1 MQEQQS
7 NAPQTST
14 MSNLV
19 NIFTSPSE
27 AFEGIGSSPGKASAW
42 LFPFLA
48 TFVISVLISYL
59 LVTNET
65 LKSQIVDAQAKSVQK
80 MVESGRLTQQQAD
93 QQIEGMQRMGTGMF
107 MAFGTIGSLVYIC
120 AYFFGT
126 ALFLWLAGKFGL
138 KASAGYGKYLEVYGM
153 SAWVGVLGALI
164 TTLLIVGMNSLY
176 ASPSAALAVLS
187 DYDPT
192 NDMHK
197 YMSAA
202 NAFSIWQAAVLGI
215 GLSKLSG
222 KGTGAGMGVAFGLWL
237 VWVVISVSLG
247 IAR

>member
-7 NAPQTST
+7 NAPQNSM
-14 MSNLV
+14 MSKLV

-27 AFEGIGSSPGKASAW
+27 AFEGISSSPGKASAW

-48 TFVISVLISYL
+48 IFAISVLITYL

-65 LKSQIVDAQAKSVQK
+65 LKAQIVDAQAKSLQK
-80 MVESGRLTQQQAD
+80 AVESGRMTQQLAD
-93 QQIEGMQRMGTGMF
+93 QQIEGMQNMGPGMF
-107 MAFGTIGSLVYIC
+107 IAFGTIGSLVYIC
-120 AYFFGT
+120 VYFFGS

-153 SAWVGVLGALI
+153 SSWVGLLGALI
-164 TTLLIVGMNSLY
+164 TTLLIVGMNTMY

>member
-7 NAPQTST
+7 NAPQASM
-14 MSNLV
+14 MSKLV
-19 NIFTSPSE
+19 NIFASPGE
-27 AFEGIGSSPGKASAW
+27 AFGGIDSSPGKASSW
-42 LFPFLA
+42 LFPFLVI
-48 TFVISVLISYL
+48 FFISVLITYL
-59 LVTNET
+59 LVSNET
-65 LKSQIVDAQAKSVQK
+65 LKAQIVDAQAKSLQK
-80 MVESGRLTQQQAD
+80 AVESGRMPQQAAD

-120 AYFFGT
+120 AYFFG
-126 ALFLWLAGKFGL
+126 ASLFLWLVGKFGL
-138 KASAGYGKYLEVYGM
+138 KATAGYGKYLEVYGM
-153 SAWVGVLGALI
+153 SSWVGVLGALI
-164 TTLLIVGMNSLY
+164 TTLLILGMNSMY
-176 ASPSAALAVLS
+176 ASPSAVLAVLS

-202 NAFSIWQAAVLGI
+202 NVFSIWQAAVLGI

>member
-7 NAPQTST
+7 NAPQTSL
-14 MSNLV
+14 MNKVV
-19 NIFTSPSE
+19 NIFASPSE
-27 AFEGIGSSPGKASAW
+27 AFEGIGSSPAKASSW
-42 LFPFLA
+42 VFPFLA
-48 TFVISVLISYL
+48 LFLISVLISYL
-59 LVTNET
+59 LVSNET
-65 LKSQIVDAQAKSVQK
+65 LKAQIVDAQAKSVQK

-107 MAFGTIGSLVYIC
+107 MTFGTIGSLVYIC
-120 AYFFGT
+120 LYFFGA

-153 SAWVGVLGALI
+153 SSWVGVLGALI
-164 TTLLIVGMNSLY
+164 TTLLIMGMNSLY

-187 DYDPT
+187 EYDPT
-192 NDMHK
+192 NDTHK
-197 YMSAA
+197 YMSAI
-202 NAFSIWQAAVLGI
+202 NLFSLWQATVVGI

-222 KGTGAGMGVAFGLWL
+222 KGTGAGMGVAFGLWV
-237 VWVVISVSLG
+237 VWAVISVTLG